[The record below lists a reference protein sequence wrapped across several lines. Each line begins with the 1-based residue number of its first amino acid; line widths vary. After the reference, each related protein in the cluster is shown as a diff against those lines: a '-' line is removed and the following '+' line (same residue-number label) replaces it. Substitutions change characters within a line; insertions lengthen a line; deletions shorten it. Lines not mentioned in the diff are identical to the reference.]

1 MKYLL
6 SIITINRNNAEGL
19 KRTIESISY
28 QSYKNFE
35 YIVIDGASTDESRE
49 VILDNEKNISYWIS
63 EKDNG
68 IYHAM
73 NKGIR
78 ACSGDFILFLNSG
91 DFLYDSNVIER
102 VIENLSDEDDIV
114 YGDVL
119 LRNEKNNWERI
130 QIHPEELRFSYFYKQ
145 TICQQACFIKKS
157 LFERI
162 FYYNEEYKIVSD
174 WEFFIYAI
182 YIEHVKTKKIN
193 QLISIFDATGI
204 SGNSSLRP
212 VATAERQKTIDTY
225 FKLYREDYKEL
236 ISHGSNRSKQLIEIE
251 KSKFFRKLVSVF
263 FNVIMLFLPR
273 KK

>member
-1 MKYLL
+1 MSFKI
-6 SIITINRNNAEGL
+6 SIVTINFNNSTGL
-19 KRTIESISY
+19 KKTTESGVS
-28 QSYKNFE
+28 QRSVDFE
-35 YIVIDGASTDESRE
+35 FVVIDGGSEDGSKDIIELYESK
-49 VILDNEKNISYWIS
+49 INYWVS

-91 DFLYDSNVIER
+91 DFLYNDTIIES
-102 VIENLSDEDDIV
+102 VIENLSDEDEIV

-119 LRNEKNNWERI
+119 LRNEKNNWEKI
-130 QIHPEELRFSYFYKQ
+130 QVHPEELKFSYFYKQ
-145 TICQQACFIKKS
+145 TICQQSCFIKKA
-157 LFERI
+157 LFEKI

-182 YIEHVKTKKIN
+182 YIERVKTKKIN
-193 QLISIFDATGI
+193 QVISIYDTTGI
-204 SGNSSLRP
+204 SGNNNLRP
-212 VATAERQKTIDTY
+212 IATVERQKTIDTY

-236 ISHGSNRSKQLIEIE
+236 ISFGSNRSKQLIEIE
-251 KSKFFRKLVSVF
+251 KSKFLRKLVSVF
-263 FNVIMLFLPR
+263 FNVIMLLLPR